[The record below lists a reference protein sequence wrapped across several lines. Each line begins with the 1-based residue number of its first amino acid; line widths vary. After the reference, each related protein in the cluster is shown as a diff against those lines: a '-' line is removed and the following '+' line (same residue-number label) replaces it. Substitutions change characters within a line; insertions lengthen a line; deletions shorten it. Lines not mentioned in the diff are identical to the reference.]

1 MISVIIPYVKNRGFL
16 NETLLS
22 LLAQTY
28 QDFEIIHAKGKRTQ
42 GANINRGLVKAKGE
56 YIKILHDDDI
66 LPPDSLANLHEGIQ
80 GYDWVC
86 GDMQSFGDLMYC
98 DPKVYKGCQPDLSR
112 MILNNEIYGGT
123 TLYRK
128 DVLNAIGGYN
138 EKLHTGE
145 EYELHLRLLHLGH
158 SCNYIPVVTHNYR
171 FHEHN
176 KSYFMGPGEKKE
188 RKDYIKEIAS
198 WYQ

>member
-1 MISVIIPYVKNRGFL
+1 MISVIIPYVKDRGFL

-42 GANINRGLVKAKGE
+42 GANINRGLAKAKGE

-66 LPPDSLANLHEGIQ
+66 LPPNSLADLHKGIQ
-80 GYDWVC
+80 GLDWCC
-86 GDMQSFGDLMYC
+86 GDMRTFGDPMYC
-98 DPKVYKGCQPDLSR
+98 TPKVYTGCKPSLSR
-112 MILNNEIYGGT
+112 MILNNQIYGGT

-128 DVLNAIGGYN
+128 SILDAVGGYN
-138 EKLHTGE
+138 EELHTGE
-145 EYELHLRLLHLGH
+145 EYELHLRLLHLGY
-158 SCNYIPVVTHNYR
+158 SCTYIPLVVHHYR
-171 FHEHN
+171 LHEKN

-188 RKDYIKEIAS
+188 RKEYIKEIANQ
-198 WYQ
+198 YK